1 MPETLSFP
9 GGTEAKNLP
18 SNAEDTGDKG
28 LIPDLGRSP
37 GRGNGNPLL
46 YSFLENTMD
55 RGAWQATVP
64 GVAMNQT

>member
-1 MPETLSFP
+1 MPKTLSFL
-9 GGTEAKNLP
+9 GGTKAKNLP

-46 YSFLENTMD
+46 YSFLENSMD
-55 RGAWQATVP
+55 
-64 GVAMNQT
+64 